1 MIFGLMRSIGMRP
14 SVVTYSTI
22 ISRAGAWKK
31 VAVAERYFNE
41 MIRFVKYSFTIRCV
55 KDVVYEV
62 YFWDSV
68 RDGIAAD
75 VQAYNSLINAYA
87 KNGDTQRAV
96 DVLDRMEGERIQ
108 PSIITFNTLIDSVAR
123 SRNTSMLRSILNRL
137 EEYQYGLKAN
147 ARTYS
152 SLIHACCQIGEI
164 EIAFKYL
171 LAMHKEGLAPTEI
184 TYSSL
189 LHGCGAAGDI
199 KRAFQLLD
207 LMKTKGIRPNVVTM
221 SSIIHSCGKFG
232 HLDLA
237 FSLYHEMLN
246 SSSSGAE
253 SDQYSPNSITCSS
266 LLDICLK
273 AGQVE
278 RAFGVIS
285 DMRERCIPLT
295 EVTYASLITE
305 LTRLGQLNRI
315 LEVFLGEPNEGI
327 PPALP
332 QKRYGNA
339 VFPTSAKTISLRKVD
354 DSSDSSGTTIA
365 MEMMRLLGEAEKID
379 VATEYL
385 LSMQN
390 HRLTPEGREVLRT
403 SEYSAQQLREA
414 IDLIGQ
420 ISRFAKSFPLN
431 SERNGKRSITSVYEK
446 ASYLLVRGYVRA
458 SNLVDAMHWLA
469 DEFPAA
475 EDILYLTADVY
486 EKLCAILNNSSG
498 FSELMNRWKDSLNHE
513 AVVTVY
519 EAMRTKGLNLGA
531 DAYKTLMASI
541 YDNAVQTPITVV
553 KSTSSSSSAINLQM
567 RHDEL
572 FRYYSNSYQNYVYM
586 CFQFQIIFL
595 C

>member
-1 MIFGLMRSIGMRP
+1 
-14 SVVTYSTI
+14 
-22 ISRAGAWKK
+22 
-31 VAVAERYFNE
+31 
-41 MIRFVKYSFTIRCV
+41 
-55 KDVVYEV
+55 
-62 YFWDSV
+62 
-68 RDGIAAD
+68 
-75 VQAYNSLINAYA
+75 
-87 KNGDTQRAV
+87 
-96 DVLDRMEGERIQ
+96 
-108 PSIITFNTLIDSVAR
+108 
-123 SRNTSMLRSILNRL
+123 MLRSILHRL
-137 EEYQYGLKAN
+137 EQYEYGLKAN

-171 LAMHKEGLAPTEI
+171 LTMHKEGLAPTEI

-199 KRAFQLLD
+199 KRAFQLLE
-207 LMKTKGIRPNVVTM
+207 LMKAKGIRPNVVTM

-246 SSSSGAE
+246 SSSPSAAE

-285 DMRERCIPLT
+285 DMRERGIPLT

-305 LTRLGQLNRI
+305 LTRLGQLDRI

-354 DSSDSSGTTIA
+354 DSSDDSGTTVA
-365 MEMMRLLGEAEKID
+365 MEMMRLLGEAEKVDI
-379 VATEYL
+379 ATEYL
-385 LSMQN
+385 LATRQVGFS
-390 HRLTPEGREVLRT
+390 PEYRDVLRV
-403 SEYSAQQLREA
+403 SEYSAQQLRGA

-420 ISRFAKSFPLN
+420 ISRFAKSFPVPLN
-431 SERNGKRSITSVYEK
+431 SDRNDSRQSITSVYEK
-446 ASYLLVRGYVRA
+446 ASHLLVRGYVRA
-458 SNLVDAMHWLA
+458 GNLLDAIHW
-469 DEFPAA
+469 
-475 EDILYLTADVY
+475 LTADNLPVEDVIMSLKAGEY
-486 EKLCAILNNSSG
+486 DRLCAILDNSAG
-498 FSELMNRWKDSLNHE
+498 FSELMYHWKDSFNHQ

-519 EAMRTKGLNLGA
+519 EAMRTKGVNLGA
-531 DAYKTLMASI
+531 DAYKTLMNSI
-541 YDNAVQTPITVV
+541 YDNAVQNALSSPADAPPAVV
-553 KSTSSSSSAINLQM
+553 KSTSSSSSTVKQQM

-572 FRYYSNSYQNYVYM
+572 FRYFFCTY
-586 CFQFQIIFL
+586 
-595 C
+595 